1 VTVDDFREVVL
12 VDFEFVSSS
21 GERPVP
27 LCLAAHELR
36 SGRCFRVW
44 RDEFGSAPPYAAGP
58 DVLFVAYYASAELGC
73 YRSLD
78 WRTPERILDLFV
90 EFRNHTNGLPTP
102 AGANLFGAL
111 TFFGLDAA
119 GANDKKEMQEAI
131 GSGQWEARFTPE
143 EILSYCQNDTRA
155 LARLLA
161 VMAPLLDLPRALL
174 RGRYMAAC
182 AAMERA
188 GTPVDTE
195 TLGRLRDGWTAIQD
209 RLISAID
216 HDYGVYDGRTFKA
229 DRFESYLTRVG
240 IPWERTETGRLSLD
254 DDVFR
259 HAAKTHPQI
268 APLRELRSAL
278 SDMRLNDLVV
288 GSDGRNRTILSAFRS
303 RTGRNQPSNTR
314 YIFGPSVWLRGLIKP
329 PSGCAVAYIDWAQQ
343 EFGAGAALSGDPAMQ
358 AAYRSGDPYL
368 AFGKQASAIPCNATK
383 ATHGPQREL
392 FKQCVLA
399 VQYGM
404 EADALALRIGQP
416 RIAAR
421 DLLRAHRETYRTF
434 WRWSDAAVDCAMLT
448 GSLST
453 VFGWRLHVGEN
464 SNPRSI
470 RNYPMQANG
479 SEMMRLAACL
489 GTERGVEI
497 CGPIHDAFLI
507 FAPIDQIDHAIAVM
521 RGAMTEASRV
531 VLNGFELGV
540 DVSITRWPARYMDP
554 RGAVMWERVIRLLDG
569 RQAQEAAA

>member
-12 VDFEFVSSS
+12 VDSEFVSSS

-27 LCLAAHELR
+27 LCLAAHEIR

-44 RDEFGSAPPYAAGP
+44 RDEFGSAPPYATGS
-58 DVLFVAYYASAELGC
+58 DVLFVAFYASAELGC

-102 AGANLFGAL
+102 AGASLFGAL

-119 GANDKKEMQEAI
+119 GTNDKSEMQEAI
-131 GSGQWEARFTPE
+131 GSGQWEGRFTPE

-161 VMAPLLDLPRALL
+161 VMAPLIDLPRALL

-229 DRFESYLTRVG
+229 DRFESYLTRAG

-259 HAAKTHPQI
+259 HAAKAHPQI

-278 SDMRLNDLVV
+278 SDMRLNDLAI

-368 AFGKQASAIPCNATK
+368 AFGKQASAIPSNATK
-383 ATHGPQREL
+383 ATHGPQRRAIQARRFGGAIWHGGRRL
-392 FKQCVLA
+392 GAAHRPTADRCSRSFARASRDLSHVLA
-399 VQYGM
+399 LVRRRRRLRHVDRFVENGFRLAPSCRGELQPPFHPKLPN
-404 EADALALRIGQP
+404 ASKWQRNDALSGLSGDR
-416 RIAAR
+416 AR
-421 DLLRAHRETYRTF
+421 
-434 WRWSDAAVDCAMLT
+434 
-448 GSLST
+448 G
-453 VFGWRLHVGEN
+453 
-464 SNPRSI
+464 
-470 RNYPMQANG
+470 
-479 SEMMRLAACL
+479 
-489 GTERGVEI
+489 
-497 CGPIHDAFLI
+497 
-507 FAPIDQIDHAIAVM
+507 
-521 RGAMTEASRV
+521 
-531 VLNGFELGV
+531 
-540 DVSITRWPARYMDP
+540 
-554 RGAVMWERVIRLLDG
+554 
-569 RQAQEAAA
+569 